1 MEKQRNK
8 IKKIEGVTMVALV
21 VSIIILL
28 ILSGVVITVAVGD
41 NGIITRAKKATEL
54 YKQVEKNECVQLN
67 NLYTQLASL
76 GDGSG
81 SVNVEQL
88 NEIINEAIDNK
99 FLSKY
104 PVGSIYISQDERN
117 PSEFIGGEWEQIK
130 DTFLLSAG
138 DIYEAGSTGGEA
150 SHKLTIQEMPSHSHI
165 AANRSDVFMTGGGS
179 GAHYANG
186 TYSGRIASNN
196 VSTGASGG
204 SKAHNNMPPYLTVYM
219 YKRIN

>member
-104 PVGSIYISQDERN
+104 PVGSIYISQDEKN

-150 SHKLTIQEMPSHSHI
+150 SHKLTIQEIPSHSHSYSKYIFHGGIPTNYTDAYLTGMGRAFSI
-165 AANRSDVFMTGGGS
+165 AT
-179 GAHYANG
+179 
-186 TYSGRIASNN
+186 ASTTAIGNN
-196 VSTGASGG
+196 V
-204 SKAHNNMPPYLTVYM
+204 AHNNMPPYLTVYM

>member
-88 NEIINEAIDNK
+88 NEIIN
-99 FLSKY
+99 S
-104 PVGSIYISQDERN
+104 
-117 PSEFIGGEWEQIK
+117 
-130 DTFLLSAG
+130 
-138 DIYEAGSTGGEA
+138 
-150 SHKLTIQEMPSHSHI
+150 
-165 AANRSDVFMTGGGS
+165 
-179 GAHYANG
+179 
-186 TYSGRIASNN
+186 
-196 VSTGASGG
+196 
-204 SKAHNNMPPYLTVYM
+204 
-219 YKRIN
+219 